1 MMLQTGYTTT
11 TLYSVP
17 IMVRGAV
24 LGVLQFVNKL
34 GGLTFTPEDGDTI
47 DMFACYIGLALHHAK
62 LYDKIRKS
70 ESKTHVSVVTVTVA
84 QDIMTLQCAAAGAEG
99 GADLPQPGLHRR
111 GQDAD
116 CRGHAGHLPA
126 CRHIHSNVST
136 DLGVLMNVVAVVVQ
150 RTACCMNI
158 MP

>member
-34 GGLTFTPEDGDTI
+34 GGLTFTAEDGDTI

-70 ESKTHVSVVTVTVA
+70 ESKTHVSVVTVTVT
-84 QDIMTLQCAAAGAEG
+84 QNILILVLLQVLKEVLTYHNQASPDEVKMLIAEG
-99 GADLPQPGLHRR
+99 TPDTSQPV
-111 GQDAD
+111 D
-116 CRGHAGHLPA
+116 
-126 CRHIHSNVST
+126 IST
-136 DLGVLMNVVAVVVQ
+136 QM
-150 RTACCMNI
+150 
-158 MP
+158 

>member
-70 ESKTHVSVVTVTVA
+70 ESKTHVSVITVNVI

-99 GADLPQPGLHRR
+99 GADLPQPGLH
-111 GQDAD
+111 
-116 CRGHAGHLPA
+116 
-126 CRHIHSNVST
+126 
-136 DLGVLMNVVAVVVQ
+136 
-150 RTACCMNI
+150 
-158 MP
+158 

>member
-70 ESKTHVSVVTVTVA
+70 ESKTHVSVVTVTVT
-84 QDIMTLQCAAAGAEG
+84 QDIMTLQCAAVGAEG
-99 GADLPQPGLHRR
+99 GADLPQPGPH
-111 GQDAD
+111 
-116 CRGHAGHLPA
+116 
-126 CRHIHSNVST
+126 
-136 DLGVLMNVVAVVVQ
+136 
-150 RTACCMNI
+150 
-158 MP
+158 

>member
-1 MMLQTGYTTT
+1 MMLQTGYTTV

-34 GGLTFTPEDGDTI
+34 GGLTFTAEDGDTI

-70 ESKTHVSVVTVTVA
+70 ESKTHVSVVTVTVI
-84 QDIMTLQCAAAGAEG
+84 QTLQCAAAGAEG
-99 GADLPQPGLHRR
+99 GADLPQPGLH
-111 GQDAD
+111 
-116 CRGHAGHLPA
+116 
-126 CRHIHSNVST
+126 
-136 DLGVLMNVVAVVVQ
+136 
-150 RTACCMNI
+150 
-158 MP
+158 

>member
-34 GGLTFTPEDGDTI
+34 GGLTFTAEDGDTI

-84 QDIMTLQCAAAGAEG
+84 QDIMTLVWCC
-99 GADLPQPGLHRR
+99 
-111 GQDAD
+111 
-116 CRGHAGHLPA
+116 CR
-126 CRHIHSNVST
+126 C
-136 DLGVLMNVVAVVVQ
+136 
-150 RTACCMNI
+150 
-158 MP
+158 